1 MKTLFTSILIL
12 FAIYQSY
19 AIPIFNS
26 FYGSVLCDTLS
37 TTYALPE
44 ELQGRYDYTTTV
56 IKSDIGNYLEI
67 QYHLTSS
74 DADSVKQIT
83 TNLYKYFKTDQYPP
97 DGSQSWRVSHN
108 IYINGTRK
116 EQAQPPALYFGYPFE
131 DCYTTTPSCN
141 EIKVYRK
148 TLRPICPENGYFLKT
163 SNYVSNDS
171 LIVMFR
177 DSIVPYAN
185 NCMIVGHKVYTDSI
199 TVNNLKPTDYKIIAK
214 EEYLL
219 NGVAGFQLKTIY
231 HRIDTADLSNCI
243 VSGYDKHSLNKTRL
257 YPNPA
262 SSTINIPELEG
273 EIQITNQLGQHF
285 ILKGNERFDISNLK
299 TGLYLISYEIKGIKY
314 KEKLIIR

>member
-1 MKTLFTSILIL
+1 MKKLFTSILIL

-19 AIPIFNS
+19 ANPIFNS
-26 FYGSVLCDTLS
+26 FNGSILCDTLS
-37 TTYALPE
+37 TTYTLPE

-56 IKSDIGNYLEI
+56 IKSDTSKYLEI

-74 DADSVKQIT
+74 TVADSVKQIT
-83 TNLYKYFKTDQYPP
+83 TDLYKHFNTEPYISNLTWY
-97 DGSQSWRVSHN
+97 VSHN
-108 IYINGTRK
+108 IYINGTKK
-116 EQAQPPALYFGYPFE
+116 EHTYYTSRGYPFE
-131 DCYTTTPSCN
+131 TCYTTTPSCN

-273 EIQITNQLGQHF
+273 EIQITNQLRQHF

-314 KEKLIIR
+314 QEKLLIR

>member
-1 MKTLFTSILIL
+1 MKKLFTSILIL

-19 AIPIFNS
+19 ANPIFNS
-26 FYGSVLCDTLS
+26 FNGSILCDTLS
-37 TTYALPE
+37 TTYTLPE

-56 IKSDIGNYLEI
+56 IKSDTSKYLEI

-74 DADSVKQIT
+74 TVADSVKQIT
-83 TNLYKYFKTDQYPP
+83 TDLYKHFNTEPYISNLTWY
-97 DGSQSWRVSHN
+97 VSHN
-108 IYINGTRK
+108 IYINGTKK
-116 EQAQPPALYFGYPFE
+116 EHTYYTSRGYPFE
-131 DCYTTTPSCN
+131 TCYTTTPSCN

-273 EIQITNQLGQHF
+273 EIQMTNQLGQHF

-314 KEKLIIR
+314 QEKLLIR